1 MQVLPLL
8 IILVGA
14 VFVIGLLV
22 VAFSSPSMDKAQS
35 RRLTAIRGRHSDSG
49 NSIIETQMRR
59 IQMSRDTKM
68 DSLATR
74 LLPRP
79 ELLRKRIAMTGK
91 SWTMGQ
97 YLMASAGIVGGVTL
111 LLLVK
116 GASFPLALV
125 FGLFMGLSLPHFAVG
140 YLIGARLKAFNARFP
155 DAIDLMVRGLRSGL
169 PISETL
175 GIVSTEIG
183 DPVGA
188 EFRMV
193 TDKIR
198 IGRTMDAALQD
209 MADRLGTP
217 EFQFFC
223 ITLNIQR
230 ETGGNLSETLANLSD
245 VLRKRAQMKLK
256 IKALSSEA
264 KASAYIVGSLPFL
277 VFTLIWME
285 DKPYLEGFFYKP
297 PLMLAGCVAIGMLL
311 TGAGI
316 MAKMINFEI

>member
-1 MQVLPLL
+1 MPMLPIL
-8 IILVGA
+8 ILSGGL
-14 VFVIGLLV
+14 VFVLILLV
-22 VAFSSPSMDKAQS
+22 LAFSGPSGDRAQT
-35 RRLTAIRGRHSDSG
+35 RRLTAIRDRHSDSR
-49 NSIIETQMRR
+49 SDVVESQMRR
-59 IQMSRDTKM
+59 IQMARDTKM
-68 DSLATR
+68 DSIAGR

-79 ELLRKRIAMTGK
+79 ELMRKRIAMTGK

-97 YLMASAGIVGGVTL
+97 YLMASCGIIVVSFVL
-111 LLLVK
+111 LLIK
-116 GASFPLALV
+116 GASLLLALV
-125 FGLFMGLSLPHFAVG
+125 VALCLGLAVPHFVIG

-183 DPVGA
+183 DPVGT

-209 MADRLGTP
+209 MAERLGTP
-217 EFQFFC
+217 EFQFFV
-223 ITLNIQR
+223 ITLTIQR
-230 ETGGNLSETLANLSD
+230 ETGGNLSETLSNLSD

-277 VFTLIWME
+277 VFALIWME

-297 PLMLAGCVAIGMLL
+297 PLMLAGMVAIGMLL

>member
-1 MQVLPLL
+1 MPLIPLL
-8 IILVGA
+8 IILGGA
-14 VFVIGLLV
+14 AFVIVLLV
-22 VAFSSPSMDKAQS
+22 VAFSDPSLDKSQS
-35 RRLTAIRGRHSDSG
+35 RRLSAIRGRHSDSG
-49 NSIIETQMRR
+49 SSIIETQMRR

-97 YLMASAGIVGGVTL
+97 YLMASCGIVVGVTL
-111 LLLVK
+111 LLVIK

-125 FGLFMGLSLPHFAVG
+125 IGLFMGLALPHFAVG
-140 YLIGARLKAFNARFP
+140 YLISSRLKAFNARFP

-175 GIVSTEIG
+175 GVVSTEIS
-183 DPVGA
+183 DPVGT

-297 PLMLAGCVAIGMLL
+297 PLMLAGGVAIMMLL

>member
-1 MQVLPLL
+1 MPIIPLL
-8 IILVGA
+8 IITGGA
-14 VFVIGLLV
+14 IFVIALV
-22 VAFSSPSMDKAQS
+22 VLAFSGPSLDKSQT
-35 RRLTAIRGRHSDSG
+35 RRLSAIRDRHSDSG
-49 NSIIETQMRR
+49 SNIIESQMRR
-59 IQMSRDTKM
+59 IQMSRGTKM
-68 DSLATR
+68 DSIATR
-74 LLPRP
+74 LLPHP
-79 ELLRKRIAMTGK
+79 ELMRKRIAMTGK

-97 YLMASAGIVGGVTL
+97 YLMASCGIIVGVTL
-111 LLLVK
+111 LLVIK
-116 GASFPLALV
+116 GASLFLALV
-125 FGLFMGLSLPHFAVG
+125 VGLFLGLSLPHFVVG

-183 DPVGA
+183 DPVGT

-277 VFTLIWME
+277 VFALIWME

-297 PLMLAGCVAIGMLL
+297 PLMLAGMVAILMLL